1 MPRVDVKR
9 GEGGKGGVQICNV
22 ESTLSV
28 AQWVW
33 MAPLIPLFVFSVCSN
48 SDKIFFEY
56 IFRSNHLLAIAS
68 KDVTVMSIKPP
79 KYEENCIHSDIIT
92 KDHLQISL
100 VILSEFKQINLPP
113 NLRKR
118 FITFTIWSRSGC
130 SIVITWVLSLLF
142 RNKSPLFVFLN

>member
-1 MPRVDVKR
+1 
-9 GEGGKGGVQICNV
+9 
-22 ESTLSV
+22 
-28 AQWVW
+28 

-79 KYEENCIHSDIIT
+79 KYEENCVHSDIIT

-100 VILSEFKQINLPP
+100 VILSEFKQINEH
-113 NLRKR
+113 
-118 FITFTIWSRSGC
+118 
-130 SIVITWVLSLLF
+130 LS
-142 RNKSPLFVFLN
+142 P